1 MREVII
7 REWRDDLGIVHRDEI
22 GKLVRC
28 KNCTWS
34 KWSKRDKCYKCH
46 CHIPIFTVLPDG
58 FCDKG
63 EEKE

>member
-1 MREVII
+1 MQQ
-7 REWRDDLGIVHRDEI
+7 WRDELGFSHLKEI

-28 KNCTWS
+28 KECKWS
-34 KWSKRDKCYKCH
+34 KWSEQDERYECH
-46 CHIPIFTVLPDG
+46 CHIPIFAVLPDG

>member
-1 MREVII
+1 MKEYIVKEWHDDIGMVHQI
-7 REWRDDLGIVHRDEI
+7 RVGE
-22 GKLVRC
+22 LVLC

-34 KWSKRDKCYKCH
+34 KWSERDKRYECH
-46 CHIPIFTVLPDG
+46 CHIPIFAVLPDG